1 MKAISQSNYGSTDM
15 LSLQEVD
22 KPVVTDKGVLIKVQ
36 AASVNSG
43 DWHLMRGTPFLSR
56 LMFGGILKPKIKT
69 LGMDVAGR
77 VEAVGK
83 DVTQFQINDEVFG
96 DISGCGFGAF
106 AEYVCA
112 DESALVLKPS
122 NTSFEKAATVP
133 AAALAA
139 LQGLRDLGQIQSGQ
153 KVLINGASGGVGSFA
168 VQIAKAFGAEVTAL
182 CSTKKM
188 AMVQSLGADH
198 VIDYTQ
204 VDVTKSGER
213 YDLILDAAAYRSVF
227 HYLPILS
234 SHGSYV
240 LVGGSI
246 MRLFQIMFF
255 GALISKISR
264 RNVKCLSSKPNQ
276 KDLTILSNLLE
287 SGKISPFISQRYNL
301 SEVPTAISA
310 LEQRQV
316 MGKIAIAM

>member
-22 KPVVTDKGVLIKVQ
+22 KPVVTDKGVLVKVQ

-56 LMFGGILKPKIKT
+56 LMYGGILKPKIKI

-96 DISGCGFGAF
+96 DISECGFGAF

-112 DESALVLKPS
+112 DESALVLKPT
-122 NTSFEKAATVP
+122 NISFEQAATVP

-139 LQGLRDLGQIQSGQ
+139 LQGLRLGQIQSGQ

-188 AMVQSLGADH
+188 AMVQSLDADH

-204 VDVTKSGER
+204 TDVTKNGEH

-227 HYLPILS
+227 HYVPILS
-234 SHGSYV
+234 NHGNYV

-255 GALISKISR
+255 GSLISKVSR

-287 SGKISPFISQRYNL
+287 SGKISPFISQRHNL

-316 MGKIAIAM
+316 MGKIVITM

>member
-22 KPVVTDKGVLIKVQ
+22 KPVVTDKGVLVKVQ

-43 DWHLMRGTPFLSR
+43 DWHLMRGAPFLSR
-56 LMFGGILKPKIKT
+56 LMYGGILKPKVKT

-112 DESALVLKPS
+112 DESALVLKPT
-122 NTSFEKAATVP
+122 NTSFEQAATVP

-139 LQGLRDLGQIQSGQ
+139 LQGLHLGQIQSGQ

-168 VQIAKAFGAEVTAL
+168 VQIAKAFDAEVTAL

-204 VDVTKSGER
+204 VDITKNGEH
-213 YDLILDAAAYRSVF
+213 YDLIFDAAAYRSVF
-227 HYLPILS
+227 HYLPVLS
-234 SHGSYV
+234 NHGNYV

-255 GALISKISR
+255 GSLISKISR
-264 RNVKCLSSKPNQ
+264 RNVKCLASNPNQ

-287 SGKISPFISQRYNL
+287 SGKISPFISQRYKL
-301 SEVPTAISA
+301 SEVPTAIQT

-316 MGKIAIAM
+316 MGKIAITM

>member
-1 MKAISQSNYGSTDM
+1 MRAITQSNYGSTDM
-15 LSLQEVD
+15 LSLKELD
-22 KPVVTDKGVLIKVQ
+22 KPLVTDKGVLVKVH

-43 DWHLMRGTPFLSR
+43 DWHLMRGTPFLIR

-69 LGMDVAGR
+69 LGMDVAGI

-83 DVTQFQINDEVFG
+83 DVKQFQINDEVFG
-96 DISGCGFGAF
+96 NLSGCGFGTF
-106 AEYVCA
+106 AEYVCG
-112 DESALVLKPS
+112 DESALVLKPA
-122 NTSFEKAATVP
+122 NASFEQAATVP

-139 LQGLRDLGQIQSGQ
+139 LQGLRDFGQIQAGQ

-168 VQIAKAFGAEVTAL
+168 VQIAKAFGAEVTAV
-182 CSTKKM
+182 CSTQKM
-188 AMVQSLGADH
+188 AMVRSLGADH

-204 VDVTKSGER
+204 VDVTKNGEH

-227 HYLPILS
+227 DYLPILS
-234 SHGSYV
+234 NHGNYV

-255 GALISKISR
+255 GSLISKISR

-301 SEVPTAISA
+301 SEVPTAILE

-316 MGKIAIAM
+316 MGKIAITM